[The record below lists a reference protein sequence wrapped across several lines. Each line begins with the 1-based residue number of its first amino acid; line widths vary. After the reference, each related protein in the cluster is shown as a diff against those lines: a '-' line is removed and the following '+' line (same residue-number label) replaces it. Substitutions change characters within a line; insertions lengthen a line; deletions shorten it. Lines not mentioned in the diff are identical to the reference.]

1 MKELIQRKEA
11 VISQLKLFYIQAMN
25 CNANILYIVR
35 PHPSISVLQHV
46 QFCRENKIELKEN
59 VVITDE
65 GNVYEYFSIADIVIS
80 NYSSVLLDAIQLGKE
95 AYVVFK
101 SLLPDHMNYDW
112 MGKLK
117 NIENLSS
124 LKKLEE
130 LKDVPENYVAFGT
143 KANSLVLSE
152 QVIKATSE
160 EKISYSV
167 IIKVVFSKRF
177 FMDFIRSC
185 LILFDVNSFG
195 LKKDYVDFKKLL

>member
-1 MKELIQRKEA
+1 M
-11 VISQLKLFYIQAMN
+11 
-25 CNANILYIVR
+25 
-35 PHPSISVLQHV
+35 QHV

-130 LKDVPENYVAFGT
+130 LKDVPVNYVAFGT
-143 KANSLVLSE
+143 KQLLILSE
-152 QVIKATSE
+152 QVIRQQVK
-160 EKISYSV
+160 
-167 IIKVVFSKRF
+167 KRF
-177 FMDFIRSC
+177 H
-185 LILFDVNSFG
+185 ILLS
-195 LKKDYVDFKKLL
+195 LK